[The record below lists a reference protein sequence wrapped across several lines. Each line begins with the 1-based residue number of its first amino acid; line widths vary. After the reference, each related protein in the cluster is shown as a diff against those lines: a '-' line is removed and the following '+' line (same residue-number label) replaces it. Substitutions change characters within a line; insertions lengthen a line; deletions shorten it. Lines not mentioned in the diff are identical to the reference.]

1 MNAGAVAEIN
11 NALALCD
18 PFEERMS
25 YIIAAGVC
33 DEKL

>member
-11 NALALCD
+11 DALALCD

-33 DEKL
+33 DEML